1 MQRKLGNLF
10 DFYLLKKSKI
20 RPVESPMKNYETMK
34 SYQITG
40 KFNNVSI
47 VLIKKHSLIRVFI
60 YLDFRTCILL
70 LYRKATYAKMTKQF
84 FSDISKAEI

>member
-47 VLIKKHSLIRVFI
+47 VLIIKYSLIRVFV
-60 YLDFRTCILL
+60 YLVFRTCILL
-70 LYRKATYAKMTKQF
+70 LYRKVTYAKMTKQF
-84 FSDISKAEI
+84 FSNISKAEI